1 MDAGE
6 TVWVVGGGITAAQ
19 FATSIADHAD
29 ITLCTR
35 HPSGPPCGRPILADE
50 TLAWQTRRGEHS
62 NVLVTGKLA
71 AGSVGALA
79 GNIPGARRAAERI
92 VDQHPTQQFAKQI
105 G

>member
-35 HPSGPPCGRPILADE
+35 HPLRTALREADP
-50 TLAWQTRRGEHS
+50 RR
-62 NVLVTGKLA
+62 
-71 AGSVGALA
+71 
-79 GNIPGARRAAERI
+79 
-92 VDQHPTQQFAKQI
+92 
-105 G
+105 